1 MLGVRGLE
9 SESRFAR
16 SAVSEARKRINSSD
30 QVLGYLGNHLGKGFI
45 RDRDV
50 PDFRDEEI
58 QRKYARRQDRVR
70 KRFDANRKEYE
81 NMKKEEKRERKRG
94 RFGGA
99 PRLANASL
107 SLEER

>member
-1 MLGVRGLE
+1 MGVRGLE

-16 SAVSEARKRINSSD
+16 SAVSEARKRINTSD

-58 QRKYARRQDRVR
+58 QRKYARRQERVS
-70 KRFDANRKEYE
+70 KRFDASRKQYE
-81 NMKKEEKRERKRG
+81 NMKKGREGERKRG
-94 RFGGA
+94 RFGGP
-99 PRLANASL
+99 PRAANASL